1 MISESSDLAS
11 VFLSFSVRANNVPQ
25 SIKLLV
31 LDVDGTI
38 TDSRH
43 EVTAAAKQA
52 VHKAQTAG
60 IRVMLA
66 TGRRYRD
73 VLPVATELGL
83 VGPVVTASG
92 ALVKM
97 PVHHETLFRSGF
109 QKTTLTQVLECVVGF
124 GHEPVLY
131 TDSFNEGFD
140 FYCRTLVARNN
151 DGSLTG
157 FGEYLQKNK
166 QLARVVAS
174 LCESPPVDTFSG
186 FVMGNVSEMESLE
199 LALNSRFPGMLSVH
213 TIRSPR
219 YRDWLCE
226 IAPAGVD
233 KWSSVLQLAES
244 WGIPAEA
251 ICAAGDDRN
260 DLPMIIGAGLG
271 VAMGNARQ
279 EVRNAADYVVGCHES
294 GGLLELVEI
303 LTSR

>member
-1 MISESSDLAS
+1 M
-11 VFLSFSVRANNVPQ
+11 PQ
-25 SIKLLV
+25 SIQLLV
-31 LDVDGTI
+31 LDVDGTV

-52 VHKAQTAG
+52 VHKAQAAG

-73 VLPVATELGL
+73 ALPVATELGL

-97 PVHHETLFRSGF
+97 PVQHETLFRSGF
-109 QKTTLTQVLECVVGF
+109 HEATLSQVLECVVGF

-140 FYCRTLVARNN
+140 FYCRTLVAR
-151 DGSLTG
+151 DKTGELTG

-166 QLARVVAS
+166 QLARVMVA
-174 LCESPPVDTFSG
+174 LCESPPADAFSG
-186 FVMGNVSEMESLE
+186 FVMGNVREMEALE
-199 LALNSRFPGMLSVH
+199 CALNSRFPDMLSIH

-233 KWSSVLQLAES
+233 KWSSVLQLADS

-260 DLPMIIGAGLG
+260 DLPMIIGAGFG
-271 VAMGNARQ
+271 VAMGNARK
-279 EVRNAADYVVGCHES
+279 EVQDTADHVVGCHES

>member
-1 MISESSDLAS
+1 M
-11 VFLSFSVRANNVPQ
+11 
-25 SIKLLV
+25 
-31 LDVDGTI
+31 LDVDGTV

-43 EVTAAAKQA
+43 EVTAAAKEA
-52 VHKAQTAG
+52 VQKAQTAG

-73 VLPVATELGL
+73 VLPVVTELGL

-97 PVHHETLFRSGF
+97 PVHHETLFCSGF
-109 QKTTLTQVLECVVGF
+109 QDTTLSQVLECVVGL

-140 FYCRTLVARNN
+140 FYCRTVVARNK
-151 DGSLTG
+151 DGELTG

-166 QLARVVAS
+166 QLARVEAT
-174 LCESPPVDTFSG
+174 LCESPPANTFSG
-186 FVMGNVSEMESLE
+186 FVMGNVREMEALE
-199 LALNSRFPGMLSVH
+199 FTLNSRFPDMLSVH

-244 WGIPAEA
+244 WEIPAKA

-260 DLPMIIGAGLG
+260 DLPMIIGAGFG

-279 EVRNAADYVVGCHES
+279 EVQDAADHVVGCHES
-294 GGLLELVEI
+294 GGLLDLVEI

>member
-1 MISESSDLAS
+1 MVRSIIC
-11 VFLSFSVRANNVPQ
+11 VFRRFFIRVNNVPQ
-25 SIKLLV
+25 PIKLLV
-31 LDVDGTI
+31 LDVDGTV
-38 TDSRH
+38 TDRRH

-52 VHKAQTAG
+52 VQKAQAAG

-73 VLPVATELGL
+73 VLPVANELGL

-97 PVHHETLFRSGF
+97 PVHHETIFRSGF
-109 QKTTLTQVLECVVGF
+109 PETILSQVLECVVGL

-140 FYCRTLVARNN
+140 FYCRTLVARNKY
-151 DGSLTG
+151 GELTG

-166 QLARVVAS
+166 QLARVMAT
-174 LCESPPVDTFSG
+174 LCESPPADVFSG
-186 FVMGNVSEMESLE
+186 FVMGNVREMETLE
-199 LALNSRFPGMLSVH
+199 FTLNSRFSDMLSVH

-233 KWSSVLQLAES
+233 KWSSVSQLAES
-244 WGIPAEA
+244 WEIPAEA

-271 VAMGNARQ
+271 VAMGNARE
-279 EVRNAADYVVGCHES
+279 EVRDAADYVVGCHES

>member
-1 MISESSDLAS
+1 M
-11 VFLSFSVRANNVPQ
+11 PQ
-25 SIKLLV
+25 TIQLLV
-31 LDVDGTI
+31 LDVDGTV

-52 VHKAQTAG
+52 VHKAQAAG

-97 PVHHETLFRSGF
+97 PVQHETLFRSGF
-109 QKTTLTQVLECVVGF
+109 HEATLSQVLECVIGF

-140 FYCRTLVARNN
+140 FYCRTLVAR
-151 DGSLTG
+151 DKTGELTG

-166 QLARVVAS
+166 QQARVMVA
-174 LCESPPVDTFSG
+174 LCESPPADAFSG
-186 FVMGNVSEMESLE
+186 FVMGNVREMEALE
-199 LALNSRFPGMLSVH
+199 CALNSRFPDMLSIH

-233 KWSSVLQLAES
+233 KWSSVLRLADS

-260 DLPMIIGAGLG
+260 DLPMIIGAGFG
-271 VAMGNARQ
+271 VAMGNARK
-279 EVRNAADYVVGCHES
+279 EVQDTADHVVGCHES

>member
-1 MISESSDLAS
+1 M
-11 VFLSFSVRANNVPQ
+11 PQ
-25 SIKLLV
+25 TIQLLV
-31 LDVDGTI
+31 LDVDGTV

-52 VHKAQTAG
+52 VHKAQAAG

-97 PVHHETLFRSGF
+97 PVQHETLFRSGF
-109 QKTTLTQVLECVVGF
+109 HEATLSQVLECVVGF

-140 FYCRTLVARNN
+140 FYCRTLVAR
-151 DGSLTG
+151 DKTGELTG

-166 QLARVVAS
+166 QLARVMAT
-174 LCESPPVDTFSG
+174 LGESPPADAFSG
-186 FVMGNVSEMESLE
+186 FVMGNVREMEALE
-199 LALNSRFPGMLSVH
+199 CALNSRFPDMLSIH

-233 KWSSVLQLAES
+233 KWSSVLQLADS

-260 DLPMIIGAGLG
+260 DLPMIIGAGFG
-271 VAMGNARQ
+271 VAMGNARK
-279 EVRNAADYVVGCHES
+279 EVQDTADHVVGCHES

>member
-1 MISESSDLAS
+1 M
-11 VFLSFSVRANNVPQ
+11 PQ
-25 SIKLLV
+25 SIQLLV
-31 LDVDGTI
+31 LDVDGTV

-52 VHKAQTAG
+52 VHKAQAAG

-97 PVHHETLFRSGF
+97 PVQHETLFRSGF
-109 QKTTLTQVLECVVGF
+109 HEATLSQVLECVIGF

-140 FYCRTLVARNN
+140 FYCRTLVAR
-151 DGSLTG
+151 DKTGELTG

-166 QLARVVAS
+166 QLARVMVA
-174 LCESPPVDTFSG
+174 LCESPPADAFSG
-186 FVMGNVSEMESLE
+186 FVMGNVREMEALE
-199 LALNSRFPGMLSVH
+199 CALNSRFPDMLSIH

-233 KWSSVLQLAES
+233 KWSSVLQLADS

-260 DLPMIIGAGLG
+260 DLPMIIGAGFG
-271 VAMGNARQ
+271 VAMGNARK
-279 EVRNAADYVVGCHES
+279 EVQDTADHVVGCHES